1 MLPNVKPVVRIVI
14 HSSMTSPV
22 RFLFAAMLF
31 TLGVNMAQAAKD
43 DPITIEADR
52 ATLSEKQGV
61 STYTGNVVL
70 TQGGIKITADKVI
83 VHHDSGELTHVTALG
98 TPVQYYQQGESP
110 EKDIHGEA
118 KTMEYFADEQR
129 LLLVDS
135 AKLTQG
141 GNAFSGNRIEYDTQR
156 EVVTAAVAESGEER
170 VQVTIQPN
178 TLNVPDPQQQAP
190 ADRPKQVPTQAPE
203 QSPKQSPEKA
213 PKQSPNP

>member
-1 MLPNVKPVVRIVI
+1 MLPNIKPIISNARDTALTRQTKLIIAVV
-14 HSSMTSPV
+14 
-22 RFLFAAMLF
+22 LL
-31 TLGVNMAQAAKD
+31 TLGVSTLQAAQD

-70 TQGGIKITADKVI
+70 TQGGIKINADEVI
-83 VHHDSGELTHVTALG
+83 VHHDAGKLTHVTALG
-98 TPVQYYQQGESP
+98 SPVQYYQQGESP

-156 EVVTAAVAESGEER
+156 EVVTAAVAETGKER

-178 TLNVPDPQQQAP
+178 TLTVPEPNQQAP
-190 ADRPKQVPTQAPE
+190 AD
-203 QSPKQSPEKA
+203 SPKQAPKQA
-213 PKQSPNP
+213 PKQSPKQ

>member
-1 MLPNVKPVVRIVI
+1 MFPNIKPIISKARNTAMTCRSKLVLAVV
-14 HSSMTSPV
+14 
-22 RFLFAAMLF
+22 LL
-31 TLGVNMAQAAKD
+31 TLGVNTVQAAKD

-70 TQGGIKITADKVI
+70 TQGGIKINADEVI
-83 VHHDSGELTHVTALG
+83 VHHDAGQLTHVTAQG
-98 TPVQYYQQGESP
+98 SPVQYYQQGESP

-178 TLNVPDPQQQAP
+178 TLNVPEPNQQAP
-190 ADRPKQVPTQAPE
+190 ADSPKDSPTQ
-203 QSPKQSPEKA
+203 
-213 PKQSPNP
+213 

>member
-1 MLPNVKPVVRIVI
+1 MIIFWAVLLAAGINVV
-14 HSSMTSPV
+14 
-22 RFLFAAMLF
+22 
-31 TLGVNMAQAAKD
+31 QAAPE

-70 TQGGIKITADKVI
+70 TQGGIKINADKVI
-83 VHHDSGELTHVTALG
+83 VHHDQGTLTHVTAIG

-110 EKDIHGEA
+110 QQDINGEA
-118 KTMEYFADEQR
+118 ITMEYFADEQR
-129 LLLVDS
+129 LLLLDS

-178 TLNVPDPQQQAP
+178 TLKAPDQNQQTP
-190 ADRPKQVPTQAPE
+190 ADAPE
-203 QSPKQSPEKA
+203 
-213 PKQSPNP
+213 